1 VMSAASLADSEQ
13 CLVTT
18 LRISSAGFLNK
29 TEQLSHRCHRQ
40 VVPCAQLGKLDLG
53 GILWWLHGHLGGLD
67 RALARPARHSSSET
81 AQHDHGTAHC
91 ARIAD
96 AWLSCGRSRWPAAAC
111 PSGAVG
117 RDRPVVGLW
126 SANVSTLTDEARSQA
141 SAADSHAWKAWIS
154 PSCWQIQVL
163 PPSAFYRLVE
173 ARLSPAWLSLA
184 PPSSLATAVGSVPS
198 CCGAGC
204 LRAAAA
210 PAAAS
215 SWLTGSQWHSH
226 RSRKASRL
234 DVAE

>member
-1 VMSAASLADSEQ
+1 M
-13 CLVTT
+13 
-18 LRISSAGFLNK
+18 
-29 TEQLSHRCHRQ
+29 
-40 VVPCAQLGKLDLG
+40 
-53 GILWWLHGHLGGLD
+53 WWLHGHLGGLD